1 MIEPFPLALLL
12 SVLVFVGF
20 RFIIRLKS
28 STLISATLSILAFS
42 FLLPDIA
49 GSDNIYY
56 WGLIP
61 NENFNQLDALR
72 LHIFFSSLAI
82 LVLIMSFLE
91 IILLTRKIRLTKSL
105 NTIRNDQI
113 PIETRYKTVFW
124 LIGLSLVL
132 LSIGLVSGFLLDLNN
147 VDYLVIK
154 IIFTILQSSKF
165 HSHINLYS
173 HIRMVHREKPR
184 NTRRIQ
190 GIRKLN
196 PISCMFIN

>member
-12 SVLVFVGF
+12 SILVFVGF

-42 FLLPDIA
+42 FLLPDVA
-49 GSDNIYY
+49 GSDNVYY

-132 LSIGLVSGFLLDLNN
+132 LSIGLASGFLLDLNN

-154 IIFTILQSSKF
+154 IVFTVLAWITYMTTF
-165 HSHINLYS
+165 
-173 HIRMVHREKPR
+173 IRMRFYNLQTK
-184 NTRRIQ
+184 
-190 GIRKLN
+190 
-196 PISCMFIN
+196 FIVRYSFLSIIFIMIAFFVNI

>member
-12 SVLVFVGF
+12 SVLVFVAF
-20 RFIIRLKS
+20 RFLIRLKS

-42 FLLPDIA
+42 FLLPDVA

-56 WGLIP
+56 WGLVP
-61 NENFNQLDALR
+61 NENFNQVDALR

-132 LSIGLVSGFLLDLNN
+132 LSIGLASGFLLDLNN

-154 IIFTILQSSKF
+154 IVFTVLAWITYMTTF
-165 HSHINLYS
+165 
-173 HIRMVHREKPR
+173 IRMRFYNLQIK
-184 NTRRIQ
+184 
-190 GIRKLN
+190 
-196 PISCMFIN
+196 FIVRYSFLSIIFIMIAFFVNI

>member
-12 SVLVFVGF
+12 SVLVFIAF
-20 RFIIRLKS
+20 RFLIRIKS
-28 STLISATLSILAFS
+28 STLISATFSILAFS
-42 FLLPDIA
+42 FLLPDVA

-61 NENFNQLDALR
+61 NENFNQVDALR

-132 LSIGLVSGFLLDLNN
+132 LSIGLASGFLLDLNN
-147 VDYLVIK
+147 VDYLIIK
-154 IIFTILQSSKF
+154 IVFTVLAWITYMTTF
-165 HSHINLYS
+165 
-173 HIRMVHREKPR
+173 IRMRFYNLQTK
-184 NTRRIQ
+184 
-190 GIRKLN
+190 
-196 PISCMFIN
+196 FIVRYSFLSIIFIMIAFFVNI

>member
-12 SVLVFVGF
+12 SVLVFIAF
-20 RFIIRLKS
+20 RFLIRLKS
-28 STLISATLSILAFS
+28 STLISATFSILAFS
-42 FLLPDIA
+42 FLLPDVA

-61 NENFNQLDALR
+61 NENFNQVDALR

-105 NTIRNDQI
+105 NTISNDQI

-132 LSIGLVSGFLLDLNN
+132 LSIGLASGFLLDLNN
-147 VDYLVIK
+147 VDYLIIK
-154 IIFTILQSSKF
+154 IVFTVLAWITYMTTF
-165 HSHINLYS
+165 
-173 HIRMVHREKPR
+173 IRMRFYNLQTK
-184 NTRRIQ
+184 
-190 GIRKLN
+190 
-196 PISCMFIN
+196 FIVRYSFLSIIFIMIAFFVNI

>member
-1 MIEPFPLALLL
+1 MIEPFPLALLF
-12 SVLVFVGF
+12 SVLVFVAF
-20 RFIIRLKS
+20 RFLIRLKS

-42 FLLPDIA
+42 FLLPDVA

-61 NENFNQLDALR
+61 NENFNQVDALR

-124 LIGLSLVL
+124 LIGLSLIL
-132 LSIGLVSGFLLDLNN
+132 LSIGLASGFLLDLNN
-147 VDYLVIK
+147 VDYLIIK
-154 IIFTILQSSKF
+154 IVFTIMAWITYMTTF
-165 HSHINLYS
+165 
-173 HIRMVHREKPR
+173 IRMRYFNLK
-184 NTRRIQ
+184 T
-190 GIRKLN
+190 K
-196 PISCMFIN
+196 FIVRYSFLSIVFIMIAFFVNI

>member
-12 SVLVFVGF
+12 SVLVFVAF
-20 RFIIRLKS
+20 RFLIRLKS
-28 STLISATLSILAFS
+28 STLISATFSILAFS
-42 FLLPDIA
+42 FLLPDVA

-61 NENFNQLDALR
+61 NENFNQVDALR

-105 NTIRNDQI
+105 NTLSNDQI

-132 LSIGLVSGFLLDLNN
+132 LSIGLASGFLLDLNN
-147 VDYLVIK
+147 VDYLIIK
-154 IIFTILQSSKF
+154 IVFTVLAWITYMTTF
-165 HSHINLYS
+165 
-173 HIRMVHREKPR
+173 IRMRFYNLQTK
-184 NTRRIQ
+184 
-190 GIRKLN
+190 
-196 PISCMFIN
+196 FIVRYSFLSIIFIMIAFFVNI

>member
-105 NTIRNDQI
+105 NTLRNDQI

-132 LSIGLVSGFLLDLNN
+132 LSIGLASGFLLDLNN

-154 IIFTILQSSKF
+154 IIFTVLAWITYMTTF
-165 HSHINLYS
+165 
-173 HIRMVHREKPR
+173 IRMRFYNLQTK
-184 NTRRIQ
+184 
-190 GIRKLN
+190 
-196 PISCMFIN
+196 FIVRYSFLSIIFIMIAFFVNI

>member
-12 SVLVFVGF
+12 SVLVFVAF
-20 RFIIRLKS
+20 RFFIRLKS
-28 STLISATLSILAFS
+28 STLISATFSILAFS
-42 FLLPDIA
+42 FLLPDVA

-61 NENFNQLDALR
+61 NENFNQVDALR

-105 NTIRNDQI
+105 NTISNDQI

-132 LSIGLVSGFLLDLNN
+132 LSIGLASGFLLDLNN

-154 IIFTILQSSKF
+154 IVFTVLAWITYMTTF
-165 HSHINLYS
+165 
-173 HIRMVHREKPR
+173 IRMRFYNLQTK
-184 NTRRIQ
+184 
-190 GIRKLN
+190 
-196 PISCMFIN
+196 FIVRYSFLSIIFIMIAFFVNI

>member
-12 SVLVFVGF
+12 SVLVFVAF
-20 RFIIRLKS
+20 RFLIRLKS
-28 STLISATLSILAFS
+28 STLISATFSILAFS
-42 FLLPDIA
+42 FLLPDVA

-61 NENFNQLDALR
+61 NENFNQVDALR

-132 LSIGLVSGFLLDLNN
+132 LSIGLASGFLLDLNN

-154 IIFTILQSSKF
+154 IVFTVLAWITYMTTF
-165 HSHINLYS
+165 
-173 HIRMVHREKPR
+173 IRMRFYNLQTK
-184 NTRRIQ
+184 
-190 GIRKLN
+190 
-196 PISCMFIN
+196 FIVRYSFLSIIFIMIAFFVNI

>member
-12 SVLVFVGF
+12 SILVFVGF

-42 FLLPDIA
+42 FLLPDVA
-49 GSDNIYY
+49 GSDNVYY

-105 NTIRNDQI
+105 NTISNDQI

-132 LSIGLVSGFLLDLNN
+132 LSIGLASGFLLDLNN

-154 IIFTILQSSKF
+154 IVFTVLAWITYMTTF
-165 HSHINLYS
+165 
-173 HIRMVHREKPR
+173 IRMRFYNLQTK
-184 NTRRIQ
+184 
-190 GIRKLN
+190 
-196 PISCMFIN
+196 FIVRYSFLSIIFIMIAFFVNI

>member
-124 LIGLSLVL
+124 LIGLSLLL
-132 LSIGLVSGFLLDLNN
+132 LSIGLASGFLLDLNN
-147 VDYLVIK
+147 VDYLIIK
-154 IIFTILQSSKF
+154 IVFTVLAWITYMTTF
-165 HSHINLYS
+165 
-173 HIRMVHREKPR
+173 IRMRFYNLQTK
-184 NTRRIQ
+184 
-190 GIRKLN
+190 
-196 PISCMFIN
+196 FIVRYSFLSIIFIMIAFFVNI

>member
-12 SVLVFVGF
+12 SVLVFIAL
-20 RFIIRLKS
+20 RFLIRYKS
-28 STLISATLSILAFS
+28 STLISAMFSILAFS
-42 FLLPDIA
+42 FLLPDVA
-49 GSDNIYY
+49 SSDNIYY
-56 WGLIP
+56 WGLVP
-61 NENFNQLDALR
+61 NENFNQVDALR

-132 LSIGLVSGFLLDLNN
+132 LSIGLASGFLLDLNN
-147 VDYLVIK
+147 VDYLIIK
-154 IIFTILQSSKF
+154 IVFTVLAWITYMTTF
-165 HSHINLYS
+165 
-173 HIRMVHREKPR
+173 IRMRFYNLQTK
-184 NTRRIQ
+184 
-190 GIRKLN
+190 
-196 PISCMFIN
+196 FIVRYSFLSIIFIMIAFFVNI

>member
-28 STLISATLSILAFS
+28 STLISATFSILAFS
-42 FLLPDIA
+42 FLLPDVA
-49 GSDNIYY
+49 GSDNVYY

-105 NTIRNDQI
+105 NTISNDQI

-132 LSIGLVSGFLLDLNN
+132 LSIGLASGFLLDLNN

-154 IIFTILQSSKF
+154 ILFTVLAWITYMTTF
-165 HSHINLYS
+165 
-173 HIRMVHREKPR
+173 IRMRFYNLQTK
-184 NTRRIQ
+184 
-190 GIRKLN
+190 
-196 PISCMFIN
+196 FIVRYSFLSIIFIMIAFFVNI

>member
-12 SVLVFVGF
+12 SVLVFVAF
-20 RFIIRLKS
+20 RFLIRLKS
-28 STLISATLSILAFS
+28 STLISATFSILAFS
-42 FLLPDIA
+42 FLLPDVA

-61 NENFNQLDALR
+61 NENFNQVDALR

-105 NTIRNDQI
+105 NTISNDQI

-132 LSIGLVSGFLLDLNN
+132 LSIGLASGFLLDLNN

-154 IIFTILQSSKF
+154 IVFTVLAWITYMTTF
-165 HSHINLYS
+165 
-173 HIRMVHREKPR
+173 IRMRFYNLK
-184 NTRRIQ
+184 T
-190 GIRKLN
+190 K
-196 PISCMFIN
+196 FIFRYSFLSIIFIMIAFFVNI

>member
-12 SVLVFVGF
+12 SVLVFVAF
-20 RFIIRLKS
+20 RFLIRLKS

-42 FLLPDIA
+42 FLLPDVA

-61 NENFNQLDALR
+61 NENFNQVDALR

-132 LSIGLVSGFLLDLNN
+132 LSIGLASGFLLDLNN

-154 IIFTILQSSKF
+154 IVFTVLAWITYMTTF
-165 HSHINLYS
+165 
-173 HIRMVHREKPR
+173 IRMRFYNLQTK
-184 NTRRIQ
+184 
-190 GIRKLN
+190 
-196 PISCMFIN
+196 FIVRYSFLSIIFIMIAFFVNI

>member
-12 SVLVFVGF
+12 SVLVFVAF
-20 RFIIRLKS
+20 RFLIRYKS
-28 STLISATLSILAFS
+28 STLISATFSILAFS
-42 FLLPDIA
+42 FLLPDVA

-61 NENFNQLDALR
+61 NENFNKIDALR

-124 LIGLSLVL
+124 LIGLSLIL
-132 LSIGLVSGFLLDLNN
+132 LSIGLASGFLLDLNN

-154 IIFTILQSSKF
+154 IVFTVLAWITYMTTF
-165 HSHINLYS
+165 
-173 HIRMVHREKPR
+173 IRMRFYNLQTKFLVRYSFLS
-184 NTRRIQ
+184 I
-190 GIRKLN
+190 I
-196 PISCMFIN
+196 FIMIAFFVNI

>member
-105 NTIRNDQI
+105 NTISNDQI

-124 LIGLSLVL
+124 LIGLSLLL

-147 VDYLVIK
+147 VDYLIIK
-154 IIFTILQSSKF
+154 IVFTVLAWITYMTTF
-165 HSHINLYS
+165 
-173 HIRMVHREKPR
+173 IRMRFYNLQTK
-184 NTRRIQ
+184 
-190 GIRKLN
+190 
-196 PISCMFIN
+196 FIVRYSFLSIIFIMIAFFVNI

>member
-12 SVLVFVGF
+12 SVLVFVAF
-20 RFIIRLKS
+20 RFLIRLKS
-28 STLISATLSILAFS
+28 STLISATFSILAFS
-42 FLLPDIA
+42 FLLPDVA

-61 NENFNQLDALR
+61 NENFNQVNALR

-132 LSIGLVSGFLLDLNN
+132 LSIGLASGFLLDLNN

-154 IIFTILQSSKF
+154 IVFTVLAWITYMTTF
-165 HSHINLYS
+165 
-173 HIRMVHREKPR
+173 IRMRFYNLQTK
-184 NTRRIQ
+184 
-190 GIRKLN
+190 
-196 PISCMFIN
+196 FIVRYSFLSIIFIMIAFFVNI

>member
-12 SVLVFVGF
+12 SVFVFVAF
-20 RFIIRLKS
+20 RFLIRLKS
-28 STLISATLSILAFS
+28 STLISATFSILAFS
-42 FLLPDIA
+42 FLLPDFA
-49 GSDNIYY
+49 GSNNIYY

-61 NENFNQLDALR
+61 NENFNQVDALR

-91 IILLTRKIRLTKSL
+91 IILLTRKIKLTKSL

-132 LSIGLVSGFLLDLNN
+132 LSIGLASGFLLDLNN

-154 IIFTILQSSKF
+154 IVFTVLAWITYMTTF
-165 HSHINLYS
+165 
-173 HIRMVHREKPR
+173 IRMRFYNLQTK
-184 NTRRIQ
+184 
-190 GIRKLN
+190 
-196 PISCMFIN
+196 FIVRYSFLSIIFIMIAFFVNI

>member
-1 MIEPFPLALLL
+1 MIEPFPLALFL
-12 SVLVFVGF
+12 SVLVFVAL
-20 RFIIRLKS
+20 RFLIRLKS
-28 STLISATLSILAFS
+28 STLISATFSILAFS
-42 FLLPDIA
+42 FLLPDVA

-61 NENFNQLDALR
+61 NENFNQIDALR
-72 LHIFFSSLAI
+72 LHIFFSSLAF

-124 LIGLSLVL
+124 LIGLSLIL
-132 LSIGLVSGFLLDLNN
+132 LSIGLASGFLLDLNN

-154 IIFTILQSSKF
+154 IVFTVLAWITYMTTF
-165 HSHINLYS
+165 
-173 HIRMVHREKPR
+173 IRMRFYNLQTK
-184 NTRRIQ
+184 
-190 GIRKLN
+190 
-196 PISCMFIN
+196 FIVRYSFLSIIFIMIAFFVNI

>member
-12 SVLVFVGF
+12 SVLVFVAF
-20 RFIIRLKS
+20 RFLIRLKS
-28 STLISATLSILAFS
+28 STLISATFSILAFS
-42 FLLPDIA
+42 FLLPDVA

-61 NENFNQLDALR
+61 NENFNQVDALR

-132 LSIGLVSGFLLDLNN
+132 LSIGLASGFLLDLNN

-154 IIFTILQSSKF
+154 IVFTVLAWITYMTTF
-165 HSHINLYS
+165 
-173 HIRMVHREKPR
+173 IRMRFYNLQTK
-184 NTRRIQ
+184 
-190 GIRKLN
+190 
-196 PISCMFIN
+196 FIVRYSFLSIIFIMVAFFVNI

>member
-1 MIEPFPLALLL
+1 MIEPFPLALFL
-12 SVLVFVGF
+12 SVLIFVTF

-28 STLISATLSILAFS
+28 STLISATFSILAFS
-42 FLLPDIA
+42 FLLPDVA

-61 NENFNQLDALR
+61 NENFNQVDALR

-105 NTIRNDQI
+105 NTKRNDQI

-132 LSIGLVSGFLLDLNN
+132 LSIGLASGFLLDLNN
-147 VDYLVIK
+147 VDYLIIK
-154 IIFTILQSSKF
+154 IVFTVLAWITYMTTF
-165 HSHINLYS
+165 
-173 HIRMVHREKPR
+173 IRMRFYNLQTK
-184 NTRRIQ
+184 
-190 GIRKLN
+190 
-196 PISCMFIN
+196 FIVRYSFLSIIFIMIAFFVNI

>member
-12 SVLVFVGF
+12 SVLIFIGF

-42 FLLPDIA
+42 FLLPDVA
-49 GSDNIYY
+49 GSNDVYY
-56 WGLIP
+56 SKLIT
-61 NENFNQLDALR
+61 NENFNKLDALR
-72 LHIFFSSLAI
+72 LHVFFTSLAI

-105 NTIRNDQI
+105 NTTKNDHI

-132 LSIGLVSGFLLDLNN
+132 LSIGLASGFLLDLNN
-147 VDYLVIK
+147 VDYLIVK
-154 IIFTILQSSKF
+154 IVFTILAWITYMTTF
-165 HSHINLYS
+165 
-173 HIRMVHREKPR
+173 IRMSYFNLQTK
-184 NTRRIQ
+184 
-190 GIRKLN
+190 
-196 PISCMFIN
+196 FIVRYSFLSIIFIMIAFFVNI

>member
-12 SVLVFVGF
+12 SVLVFVAF
-20 RFIIRLKS
+20 RFLIRLKS

-42 FLLPDIA
+42 FLLPDVA

-61 NENFNQLDALR
+61 NENFNQVDALR

-132 LSIGLVSGFLLDLNN
+132 LSIGLASGFLLDLNN

-154 IIFTILQSSKF
+154 IVFTVLAWITYMTTF
-165 HSHINLYS
+165 
-173 HIRMVHREKPR
+173 IRMRFYNLQTK
-184 NTRRIQ
+184 
-190 GIRKLN
+190 
-196 PISCMFIN
+196 FIVRYSFLSIIFIMVAFFVNI

>member
-1 MIEPFPLALLL
+1 MIEPFPLALLF
-12 SVLVFVGF
+12 SVLVFVAF
-20 RFIIRLKS
+20 RFLIRLKS

-42 FLLPDIA
+42 FLLPDVA

-61 NENFNQLDALR
+61 NENFNQVDALR

-132 LSIGLVSGFLLDLNN
+132 LSIGLASGFLLDLNN
-147 VDYLVIK
+147 VDYLIIK
-154 IIFTILQSSKF
+154 IVFTVLAWITYMTTF
-165 HSHINLYS
+165 
-173 HIRMVHREKPR
+173 IRMRLYNLQTK
-184 NTRRIQ
+184 
-190 GIRKLN
+190 
-196 PISCMFIN
+196 FIVRYSFLSIIFIMIAFFVNI

>member
-12 SVLVFVGF
+12 SILIFVGF

-28 STLISATLSILAFS
+28 STLISATLSIVAFS
-42 FLLPDIA
+42 FLLPDVA
-49 GSDNIYY
+49 GSNDVYY
-56 WGLIP
+56 SKLIP

-72 LHIFFSSLAI
+72 LHVFFTSLAI

-105 NTIRNDQI
+105 NTTKNDHI

-132 LSIGLVSGFLLDLNN
+132 LSIGLASGFLLDLNN
-147 VDYLVIK
+147 VDYLIVK
-154 IIFTILQSSKF
+154 IVFTILAWITYMTTF
-165 HSHINLYS
+165 
-173 HIRMVHREKPR
+173 IRMSYFNLQTK
-184 NTRRIQ
+184 
-190 GIRKLN
+190 
-196 PISCMFIN
+196 FIVRYSFLSIIFIMIAFFVNI

>member
-12 SVLVFVGF
+12 SILVFVGF

-124 LIGLSLVL
+124 LIGLSLLL
-132 LSIGLVSGFLLDLNN
+132 LSIGLASGFLLDLNN
-147 VDYLVIK
+147 VDYLIVKIVFTVLAWITYMTTFIRMRFYNLQTK
-154 IIFTILQSSKF
+154 YIVRYSFLSIIFIMIAF
-165 HSHINLYS
+165 FVNI
-173 HIRMVHREKPR
+173 
-184 NTRRIQ
+184 
-190 GIRKLN
+190 
-196 PISCMFIN
+196 

>member
-12 SVLVFVGF
+12 SVLIFVGF

-28 STLISATLSILAFS
+28 STLISATFSILAFS
-42 FLLPDIA
+42 FLLPDVA

-61 NENFNQLDALR
+61 NENFNQVDALR

-124 LIGLSLVL
+124 LIGLSLIL
-132 LSIGLVSGFLLDLNN
+132 LSIGLASGFLLDLNN

-154 IIFTILQSSKF
+154 IVFTVLAWITYMTTF
-165 HSHINLYS
+165 
-173 HIRMVHREKPR
+173 IRMRFYNLQTK
-184 NTRRIQ
+184 
-190 GIRKLN
+190 
-196 PISCMFIN
+196 FIVRYSFLSIVFIMIAFFVNI

>member
-12 SVLVFVGF
+12 SVLVFIAF
-20 RFIIRLKS
+20 RFLIRIKS
-28 STLISATLSILAFS
+28 STLISATFSILAFS
-42 FLLPDIA
+42 FLLPDVA

-61 NENFNQLDALR
+61 NENFNQVDALR

-132 LSIGLVSGFLLDLNN
+132 LSIGLASGFLLDLNN

-154 IIFTILQSSKF
+154 IVFTVLAWITYMTTF
-165 HSHINLYS
+165 
-173 HIRMVHREKPR
+173 IRMRFYNLQTK
-184 NTRRIQ
+184 
-190 GIRKLN
+190 
-196 PISCMFIN
+196 FIVRYSFLSIIFIMVAFFVNI

>member
-12 SVLVFVGF
+12 SILVFVGF

-42 FLLPDIA
+42 FLLPDVA
-49 GSDNIYY
+49 GSDKVYY

-105 NTIRNDQI
+105 TTTKNDHI

-132 LSIGLVSGFLLDLNN
+132 LSIGLASGFLLDLNN
-147 VDYLVIK
+147 VDYLIVK
-154 IIFTILQSSKF
+154 IVFTILAWITYMTTF
-165 HSHINLYS
+165 
-173 HIRMVHREKPR
+173 IRMSYFNLQTK
-184 NTRRIQ
+184 
-190 GIRKLN
+190 
-196 PISCMFIN
+196 FIVRYSFLSILFIMIAFFVNI

>member
-1 MIEPFPLALLL
+1 MIEPFPLALFL
-12 SVLVFVGF
+12 SVLIFVAI

-28 STLISATLSILAFS
+28 STLISATFSILAFS
-42 FLLPDIA
+42 FLLPDVA

-61 NENFNQLDALR
+61 NENFNQVDALR

-105 NTIRNDQI
+105 NTLRNDQI

-124 LIGLSLVL
+124 LIGLSLIL
-132 LSIGLVSGFLLDLNN
+132 LSIGLASGFLLDLNN
-147 VDYLVIK
+147 VDYLIIK
-154 IIFTILQSSKF
+154 IVFTVLAWITYMTTF
-165 HSHINLYS
+165 
-173 HIRMVHREKPR
+173 IRMRFYNLQTK
-184 NTRRIQ
+184 
-190 GIRKLN
+190 
-196 PISCMFIN
+196 FIVRYSFLSIIFIMIAFFVNI

>member
-105 NTIRNDQI
+105 NTERNDQI

-132 LSIGLVSGFLLDLNN
+132 LSIGLASGFLLDLNN

-154 IIFTILQSSKF
+154 IVFTVLAWITYMTTF
-165 HSHINLYS
+165 
-173 HIRMVHREKPR
+173 IRMRFYNLQTK
-184 NTRRIQ
+184 
-190 GIRKLN
+190 
-196 PISCMFIN
+196 FIVRYSFLSIIFIMIAFFVNI

>member
-12 SVLVFVGF
+12 SILVFVGF

-42 FLLPDIA
+42 FLLPDFA
-49 GSDNIYY
+49 GSDNIFY

-105 NTIRNDQI
+105 NTTKNDHI

-132 LSIGLVSGFLLDLNN
+132 LSIGLASGFLLDLNN
-147 VDYLVIK
+147 VDYLIVK
-154 IIFTILQSSKF
+154 IVFTILAWITYMTTF
-165 HSHINLYS
+165 
-173 HIRMVHREKPR
+173 IRMSYFNLQTK
-184 NTRRIQ
+184 
-190 GIRKLN
+190 
-196 PISCMFIN
+196 FIVRYSFLSILFIMIAFFVNI

>member
-12 SVLVFVGF
+12 SVLVFVGL

-28 STLISATLSILAFS
+28 STLISATFSILAFS
-42 FLLPDIA
+42 FLLPDVA

-61 NENFNQLDALR
+61 NENFNQVDALR

-105 NTIRNDQI
+105 NAISNDQI

-132 LSIGLVSGFLLDLNN
+132 LSIGLASGFLLDLNN

-154 IIFTILQSSKF
+154 IVFTVLAWITYMTTF
-165 HSHINLYS
+165 
-173 HIRMVHREKPR
+173 IRMRFYNLQTK
-184 NTRRIQ
+184 
-190 GIRKLN
+190 
-196 PISCMFIN
+196 FIVRYSFLSIIFIMIAFFVNI

>member
-1 MIEPFPLALLL
+1 MIEPFPLALFL
-12 SVLVFVGF
+12 SVLIFVAF

-28 STLISATLSILAFS
+28 STLISATFSILAFS
-42 FLLPDIA
+42 FLLPDVA

-56 WGLIP
+56 RGLIP
-61 NENFNQLDALR
+61 NENFNQVDALR

-124 LIGLSLVL
+124 LIGLSLLL
-132 LSIGLVSGFLLDLNN
+132 LSIGLASGFLLDLNN
-147 VDYLVIK
+147 VDYLIIK
-154 IIFTILQSSKF
+154 IVFTVLAWITYMTTFIGMRFYNLQTKFIVRYSFLSIIFIMIAF
-165 HSHINLYS
+165 FVNI
-173 HIRMVHREKPR
+173 
-184 NTRRIQ
+184 
-190 GIRKLN
+190 
-196 PISCMFIN
+196 

>member
-12 SVLVFVGF
+12 SILVFVGF

-28 STLISATLSILAFS
+28 STLISATLSIVAFS
-42 FLLPDIA
+42 FLLPDVA
-49 GSDNIYY
+49 GSNDVYY
-56 WGLIP
+56 SKLIT
-61 NENFNQLDALR
+61 NENFNKIDALR

-132 LSIGLVSGFLLDLNN
+132 LSIGLASGFLLDLNN

-154 IIFTILQSSKF
+154 ILVTVLAWITYMTTF
-165 HSHINLYS
+165 
-173 HIRMVHREKPR
+173 IRMRFYNLQTK
-184 NTRRIQ
+184 
-190 GIRKLN
+190 
-196 PISCMFIN
+196 FIVRYSFLSIIFIMIAFFVNI

>member
-12 SVLVFVGF
+12 SVLVFIAF
-20 RFIIRLKS
+20 RFLIRVKS
-28 STLISATLSILAFS
+28 STLISATFSILAFS
-42 FLLPDIA
+42 FLLPDVA

-61 NENFNQLDALR
+61 NENFNQVDALR

-132 LSIGLVSGFLLDLNN
+132 LSIGLASGFLLDLNN

-154 IIFTILQSSKF
+154 IVFTVLAWITYMTTF
-165 HSHINLYS
+165 
-173 HIRMVHREKPR
+173 IRMRFYNLQTK
-184 NTRRIQ
+184 
-190 GIRKLN
+190 
-196 PISCMFIN
+196 FIVRYSFLSIIFIMIAFFVNI